1 MSEPEQPRGTR
12 RPLRRRLRRALFAG
26 GGIAAAGVL
35 AFVGTGIASALTAG
49 SGYRTAL
56 VERAAVSESV
66 QTSGTVAAVSRYDL
80 AFQTDGTVATVDVA
94 LGDTVSAGQTLAT
107 LDREALEDAVA
118 EAEEA
123 LSSAE
128 QTLAEH
134 AEAQASGTTAETS
147 PPTGTPAA
155 MLPVAAV
162 PVAAVVAVVQQGV
175 ATIIGGTAAD
185 GSTAAGTADVEAA
198 VLRVTDAQQAML
210 AAHRETQ
217 ALLEATNSTI
227 AAADDACAPFLG
239 ALLRDPEGDDAGVD
253 AGVEAGMTLEQAQ
266 QALADCQGAIIAV
279 RDGQAGVS
287 AGQQEVQDLAA
298 ALDAAVVELQRVLA
312 DEGSGAD
319 TGGADAGGAG
329 TGGADAGG
337 AGTGGPD
344 AGGAGAGGE
353 SPGDAGAGTGAGP
366 GEGTTLPGAGSIPD
380 TGSTGGGSGAASGGT
395 TITAEQLLA
404 DQAAIDAAEARLRIA
419 EAQLAFSALTSP
431 IDGTVAAME
440 IAAGDSVAA
449 GSATAAVTVI
459 GEDGYVVETTIPLTD
474 IAKLTVEQEVEAV
487 VKASGESYPGA
498 VSSIG
503 LLDVSSTST
512 PAYTVIVALEAG
524 DDELLVGGSAR
535 LDIRTAATEDAL
547 TVPTSA
553 VHRDGVTATVDV
565 LSGGEVESVDVDLG
579 AIGSERTEILSGLE
593 EGQAVVL
600 ADLSLEISGDGDDD
614 DDSGAGGLAGLGASN
629 DGRSLPGGGFPGGGF
644 PGGGDLQPPA
654 GGFGG

>member
-459 GEDGYVVETTIPLTD
+459 GEDGYVVETTIPLT
-474 IAKLTVEQEVEAV
+474 
-487 VKASGESYPGA
+487 GA

>member
-1 MSEPEQPRGTR
+1 
-12 RPLRRRLRRALFAG
+12 
-26 GGIAAAGVL
+26 
-35 AFVGTGIASALTAG
+35 
-49 SGYRTAL
+49 
-56 VERAAVSESV
+56 
-66 QTSGTVAAVSRYDL
+66 
-80 AFQTDGTVATVDVA
+80 
-94 LGDTVSAGQTLAT
+94 
-107 LDREALEDAVA
+107 
-118 EAEEA
+118 
-123 LSSAE
+123 
-128 QTLAEH
+128 
-134 AEAQASGTTAETS
+134 
-147 PPTGTPAA
+147 
-155 MLPVAAV
+155 
-162 PVAAVVAVVQQGV
+162 
-175 ATIIGGTAAD
+175 
-185 GSTAAGTADVEAA
+185 
-198 VLRVTDAQQAML
+198 
-210 AAHRETQ
+210 
-217 ALLEATNSTI
+217 
-227 AAADDACAPFLG
+227 
-239 ALLRDPEGDDAGVD
+239 
-253 AGVEAGMTLEQAQ
+253 MTLEQAQ

-487 VKASGESYPGA
+487 VNASGESYPGA